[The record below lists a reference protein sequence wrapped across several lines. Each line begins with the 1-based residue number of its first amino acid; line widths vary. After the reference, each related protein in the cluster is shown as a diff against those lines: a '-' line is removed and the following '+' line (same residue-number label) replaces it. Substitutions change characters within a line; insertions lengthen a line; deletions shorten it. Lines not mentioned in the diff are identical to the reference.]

1 MVGASEFWQMT
12 PWQVWWVIE
21 DNMPD
26 ELPSMMMQSDID
38 ELNMMIAKA
47 KRDEQNG

>member
-1 MVGASEFWQMT
+1 MT

-38 ELNMMIAKA
+38 EITLMIERAK
-47 KRDEQNG
+47 KEEQYG